1 MNSDLLLSI
10 IALQKQ
16 TINKK
21 NNRMSIMKL
30 KKLAILFL
38 LCQENEQY
46 KLKRRYWVHPIFS
59 NKKRERYGASK
70 TLIKELY
77 FYNDEKF
84 LNYFRMNVKT
94 YEKLL
99 NIVGPY
105 ITKQKCI
112 RNPIPP
118 NTRLEIC
125 NTQLF
130 KTGVKTENAERLWG
144 PILEIVAYT

>member
-1 MNSDLLLSI
+1 
-10 IALQKQ
+10 
-16 TINKK
+16 
-21 NNRMSIMKL
+21 MKL

-59 NKKRERYGASK
+59 HKKRKRYGASK
-70 TLIKELY
+70 TLIKKLY

-112 RNPIPP
+112 RNLIPP
-118 NTRLEIC
+118 NTCLEIC
-125 NTQLF
+125 LRYLATGDNIKSLSYVFRIRASTISGIVL
-130 KTGVKTENAERLWG
+130 KTCEAIWTTLRDKVFPQFNNDF
-144 PILEIVAYT
+144 